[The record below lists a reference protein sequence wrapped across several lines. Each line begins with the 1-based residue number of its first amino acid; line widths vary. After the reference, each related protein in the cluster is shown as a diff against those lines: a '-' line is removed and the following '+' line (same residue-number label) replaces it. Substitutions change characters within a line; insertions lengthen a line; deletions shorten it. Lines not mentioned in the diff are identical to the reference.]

1 MKGNNNEKQGQKIDR
16 KYYILKGILYNM
28 ESKNKMKQKMK
39 EEKISVESYYWNVED
54 YGLEESFVMYGV
66 EGFKKIIEHKRFE
79 LDEFLDTI
87 TVIMSIDHERILG
100 NTDIFN
106 IPFDHIVNGEFPK
119 RVIEVNDMRRLRR
132 MVAKKLLWQ
141 WIKHRAVYKKS
152 KPAMWDYLRRSVDT
166 LQLWIDQR
174 CFLR

>member
-1 MKGNNNEKQGQKIDR
+1 MRI
-16 KYYILKGILYNM
+16 Y
-28 ESKNKMKQKMK
+28 
-39 EEKISVESYYWNVED
+39 
-54 YGLEESFVMYGV
+54 
-66 EGFKKIIEHKRFE
+66 
-79 LDEFLDTI
+79 
-87 TVIMSIDHERILG
+87 HERILG
-100 NTDIFN
+100 NTDTFG

-132 MVAKKLLWQ
+132 MVAKKLLWK
-141 WIKHRAVYKKS
+141 WIKHRAIYKKS

>member
-39 EEKISVESYYWNVED
+39 EEKISVENYYYAVED
-54 YGLEESFVMYGV
+54 YGFEERFEMYSA

-132 MVAKKLLWQ
+132 MVAKKLLWK
-141 WIKHRAVYKKS
+141 WIKHRAIYKKS
-152 KPAMWDYLRRSVDT
+152 KPAMWDYLRRSADN